1 MKPTFLTFLVLATI
15 AICPKAGGND
25 LASITTTSIGMSGD
39 VEQVMLAQ
47 KVTGDTLTLLPDH
60 CFFSGENKGLHLA
73 GTGAAADPMGL
84 NGGKSFDSIDGLN
97 NAAQKV
103 VWPLWLHGTGEIEG
117 KVVTRG
123 SGRLT
128 IKLGDEEATGGAA
141 GFKFARTKEGRIDL
155 VISPD
160 GFRGSIER
168 VELRGSGLRNAD
180 LLRARWRPLAIHS
193 GFASSTLGK
202 SESRLWVMEVRPVR
216 GEQGFYGP
224 ITTPFGYFGSTFKPD
239 GTSGG
244 INFSMWSFA
253 AGKQAPPLPQL
264 SHLLAVGSPQATFGG
279 FDHEGT
285 GVKLR
290 GWNPYEGMQV
300 STTALA
306 LRIDPGTPYD
316 TYTGYFLD
324 QTTRTWKLY
333 AMGRKWSERR
343 SIGNLLPGCFVE
355 VPGPPQFERT
365 GHIIRAADFR
375 GWCRDQN
382 GNWHHLDVMHGSKAD
397 ARREQTNSLWAG
409 TPDGWFRMAM
419 GGMTH
424 FRYPK
429 GVDVQIGKVEQ
440 LPDYLAPEK
449 LKMLDQ
455 LPTDLR
461 ITNVARRSGNL
472 ILEIELRTL
481 ALKPT
486 AITAFYGASDALSF
500 AEKWDST
507 KDIGEISPGRQTLTI
522 PGAPGSGFIRLQ
534 AANDTGTYITAEAA
548 VWK

>member
-1 MKPTFLTFLVLATI
+1 MKPIFLTVLLVTTF
-15 AICPKAGGND
+15 AIYRKADAEG
-25 LASITTTSIGMSGD
+25 LSPIKPESIKMSGD
-39 VEQVMLAQ
+39 VEQVVLAQ

-60 CFFSGENKGLHLA
+60 CFFSGENKGLHLT
-73 GTGAAADPMGL
+73 GTGAEADPLSL
-84 NGGKSFDSIDGLN
+84 NGGKSFASIDGLN
-97 NAAQKV
+97 NATQKV
-103 VWPLWLHGTGEIEG
+103 VWPLWLRGTGAIEG

-123 SGRLT
+123 NGKLKIT
-128 IKLGDEEATGGAA
+128 LGDEEAAGGAA
-141 GFKFARTKEGRIDL
+141 GFKFTRTKEGRVDL

-160 GFRGSIER
+160 GFCGSIER
-168 VELRGSGLRNAD
+168 VELHGPALKNAD

-193 GFASSTLGK
+193 GFGSSTLGK
-202 SESRLWVMEVRPVR
+202 SESRMWVMEVRPVL
-216 GEQGFYGP
+216 GEKGFYGP

-253 AGKQAPPLPQL
+253 AGKIAPPLPQL
-264 SHLLAVGSPQATFGG
+264 SHLLAVGSPQATFGA

-290 GWNPYEGMQV
+290 GWNPYEGV
-300 STTALA
+300 KVNTTALA
-306 LRIDPGTPYD
+306 LRIEPGTPYD

-333 AMGRKWSERR
+333 AIGRKWSERR
-343 SIGNLLPGCFVE
+343 SIENLLPGCFVE
-355 VPGPPQFERT
+355 VPGPPQSERT
-365 GHIIRAADFR
+365 GHIAREADFR
-375 GWCRDQN
+375 GWCRDKG
-382 GNWHHLDVMHGSKAD
+382 GNWHQLDLMRGSQAD
-397 ARREQTNSLWAG
+397 ARREQTNCLWAS

-429 GVDVQIGKVEQ
+429 GVDVQVGKVAQ

-449 LKMLDQ
+449 LKLLDQ
-455 LPTDLR
+455 IPTDLR
-461 ITNVARRSGNL
+461 ITNASRTGGNL
-472 ILEIELRTL
+472 VVEIELGTR

-486 AITAFYGASDALSF
+486 TITALYGVSDALSF
-500 AEKWDST
+500 AEKWGHT
-507 KDIGEISPGRQTLTI
+507 RALGEIKPGKQKLTI
-522 PGAPGSGFIRLQ
+522 PAVPVSGFIRLQ

-548 VWK
+548 SWK